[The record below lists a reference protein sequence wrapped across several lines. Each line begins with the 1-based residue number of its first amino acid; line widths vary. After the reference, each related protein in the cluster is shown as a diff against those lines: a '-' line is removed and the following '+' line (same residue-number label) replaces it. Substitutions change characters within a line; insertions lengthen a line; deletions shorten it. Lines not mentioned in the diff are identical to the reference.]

1 MTDFFSL
8 VTPAV
13 VDLFYLVLFWAPGT
27 ILASASGE
35 KNKLMQPLMGFM
47 ISAAL
52 ATLVFSL
59 AGTAEIL
66 GTPVR
71 HVVFILVG
79 LAGLFLSR
87 RALPSLLRFGL
98 VPVLVLSTVAVA
110 SRNLLRLDGRPLASD
125 QFLIGWIAHR
135 LGEGLS
141 PETIGTTDLVKRGF
155 AYPILLGFGADDRLL
170 ISMTTVIWML
180 AIIAAGA
187 LLIAVTGSQI
197 TLRHVFVG
205 TTVFA
210 LWATSSL
217 FLALAFYQNGHALAS
232 VALTVLMIYAV
243 RYTKEG
249 APDISFALGA
259 LTSGFVLGQ
268 ARPEGFVLT
277 LLVLIPLLKWVDGG
291 PRARGLLGISV
302 MGGYMGFLIWMITT
316 SGFLFD
322 MVWLP
327 VALIPLLVVFALVAR
342 TDLFRWFLEVLPW
355 LSAGILLIGSVRLLF
370 LQDQDLGRWNTFF
383 SNTFLGEGMWG
394 TAPWFSLV
402 GLTALLALRKGRTE
416 TLLGFGVLT
425 GILFTI
431 AVKLLDGGLTNF
443 SAGLSNGWGDSINRG
458 LFHVW
463 GPIFV
468 GTVIGLE
475 KILRPGVTR
484 FDRWLFILPWLR
496 STKQK
501 TKLS

>member
-1 MTDFFSL
+1 MTDFLSL

-59 AGTAEIL
+59 SGTAEIM

-71 HVVFILVG
+71 HVFFIVVG

-98 VPVLVLSTVAVA
+98 VPVLVLSTVAVT

-135 LGEGLS
+135 LGEGLA
-141 PETIGTTDLVKRGF
+141 PEAIGTTDLVKRGF

-180 AIIAAGA
+180 AIIGAGA
-187 LLIAVTGSQI
+187 LLLAVTGSQI

-205 TTVFA
+205 TIVFA

-217 FLALAFYQNGHALAS
+217 FLALAFYQNGHALTS
-232 VALTVLMIYAV
+232 LALTVLTIYAV
-243 RYTKEG
+243 RYRKKRLSPEL
-249 APDISFALGA
+249 FAIAG

-268 ARPEGFVLT
+268 ARPEGFILS
-277 LLVLIPLLKWVDGG
+277 LIVLIPILKYVNEEPMTRYLMG
-291 PRARGLLGISV
+291 ASAA
-302 MGGYMGFLIWMITT
+302 GGYLGFLIWMVTT

-322 MVWLP
+322 IVSAP
-327 VALIPLLVVFALVAR
+327 VASLPLVVLFSML
-342 TDLFRWFLEVLPW
+342 TWPNFFRWFLELFPW
-355 LSAGILLIGSVRLLF
+355 LTLTILLLGTIRLFSVNGNLVRLE
-370 LQDQDLGRWNTFF
+370 RFF
-383 SNTFLGEGMWG
+383 ANTFLGEGMWG
-394 TAPWFSLV
+394 TAPWVSLI
-402 GLTALLALRKGRTE
+402 GLIALAVLRRDRGENLLFFTAAA
-416 TLLGFGVLT
+416 GVLF
-425 GILFTI
+425 II
-431 AVKLLDGGLTNF
+431 SAKLLDGNLADLVGGL
-443 SAGLSNGWGDSINRG
+443 GPGWGDSINRG
-458 LFHVW
+458 IFHLW
-463 GPIFV
+463 GPIFA

-475 KILRPGVTR
+475 KIVGP
-484 FDRWLFILPWLR
+484 LFVR
-496 STKQK
+496 SNRY
-501 TKLS
+501 